1 MKIMKSL
8 VMVVVVVVLLIT
20 PIMRQNEIVINNLTI
35 SWNKGEHFS
44 IENEEDGMIKDAFII
59 SKNHHNIDGFQW
71 DTLNIE
77 GWKNEDEH
85 WFNFTMGL

>member
-1 MKIMKSL
+1 MNIMKSL
-8 VMVVVVVVLLIT
+8 VMVVVVVILLVT
-20 PIMRQNEIVINNLTI
+20 PIMRQNEIVI

-59 SKNHHNIDGFQW
+59 SKNHHSVDGFQW